1 LEAGGGRE
9 EEVRFDESVRGA
21 AAQKGA
27 QEMSTR
33 KAPAPKITTHGFP
46 KLELPI
52 TPPYPPMEAK
62 RVDKIPSGDGWQFEP
77 KWDGFRAIIFRSGGD
92 VVVQSKSGQPL
103 GRYFPEVVEAMLE
116 LRQKEFVLDGE
127 IVVPVGGRLSFD
139 HLLQR
144 IHPAE
149 SRIRKLAAET
159 PAHYF
164 AFDLLVINGSS
175 LVDKPIETRRDR
187 LERFFVSVPEGSL
200 IRLSPA
206 TTDRKLADDWFD
218 KFGSAGL
225 DGVMAKRI
233 GEPYHSGDRDG
244 MVKVK
249 HLKSADCVVG
259 GFRYLEGTR
268 EVGSLLLGLYDDEG
282 RLVHIG
288 HSSSIR
294 KDDRA
299 ALTKRLE
306 ALAGE
311 NPFEVRVPGGPSRWA
326 TEKSGE
332 WEPVRPELVCE
343 VEYDYFSQGRFR
355 HGSKFLRWRPD
366 KKPKQCTMDQVT
378 GGNTASDLTLIAP

>member
-1 LEAGGGRE
+1 
-9 EEVRFDESVRGA
+9 
-21 AAQKGA
+21 
-27 QEMSTR
+27 MNTR
-33 KAPAPKITTHGFP
+33 KATAPTITSAGFP
-46 KLELPI
+46 KLDLPI
-52 TPPYPPMEAK
+52 NPPYPPMEAK
-62 RVDKIPSGDGWQFEP
+62 RVDKIPTGDGWQFEP
-77 KWDGFRAIIFRSGGD
+77 KWDGFRAIVFRKDDD
-92 VVVQSKSGQPL
+92 VVVQSKAGQPL
-103 GRYFPEVVEAMLE
+103 GRYFPEVVEAMRE
-116 LRQKEFVLDGE
+116 LWQKEFVLDGE

-144 IHPAE
+144 IHPAD
-149 SRIRKLAAET
+149 SRVQKLAAET

-164 AFDLLVINGSS
+164 AFDLLVINGRSIAE
-175 LVDKPIETRRDR
+175 KPIETRRDQ
-187 LERFFVSVPEGSL
+187 LERFCVSLPEGSL

-206 TTDRKLADDWFD
+206 TTDRKVARDWFD

-225 DGVMAKRI
+225 DGVMAKRL
-233 GEPYHSGDRDG
+233 GEPYHSGDREG

-249 HLKSADCVVG
+249 HLKTADCVVG
-259 GFRYLEGTR
+259 GFRYGEGTR

-294 KDDRA
+294 KADRP

-332 WEPVRPELVCE
+332 WQPVRPELVCE
-343 VEYDYFSQGRFR
+343 VEYDYYSQGRFR
-355 HGSKFLRWRPD
+355 HGSKFLRWRPEKD
-366 KKPKQCTMDQVT
+366 PKQCTMDQVVGKYEGGRMKDDFTLT
-378 GGNTASDLTLIAP
+378 GDS

>member
-1 LEAGGGRE
+1 
-9 EEVRFDESVRGA
+9 
-21 AAQKGA
+21 
-27 QEMSTR
+27 MSTR
-33 KAPAPKITTHGFP
+33 KAAAPKITTAGFP
-46 KLELPI
+46 KLDLPI

-77 KWDGFRAIIFRSGGD
+77 KWDGFRAIVFRSGDD
-92 VVVQSKSGQPL
+92 VAVQSKSGQPL

-127 IVVPVGGRLSFD
+127 IVVPAGGRLSFD

-164 AFDLLVINGSS
+164 AFDLLVVNGSS
-175 LVDKPIETRRDR
+175 IADKPIQTRRDR

-225 DGVMAKRI
+225 DGVMAKRL
-233 GEPYHSGDRDG
+233 GEPYHSGDREG

-249 HLKSADCVVG
+249 HLKTADCVVG
-259 GFRYLEGTR
+259 GFRYGEGTR
-268 EVGSLLLGLYDDEG
+268 EVGSLLLGLYDEEG

-294 KDDRA
+294 KDDRP